1 MELFFF
7 FFFLI
12 SLFLASSISFG
23 ICSLAYKTKENVTRP
38 TLPPGSFGWPIIG
51 ETLQFFAAN
60 QEGAVENFVSKRT
73 TKYASKVFKTC
84 ILGENFIIFSG
95 APANRFIFSNDG
107 KLFIRWWPP
116 SVQKLFPSTALV
128 PIEDDAA
135 KARKF
140 ISFFFKFNETH
151 KFVASIDSISRTH
164 FKNYWEGKKE
174 VKVHPLVKMHTFTLA
189 CHLFMSID
197 DKDKLSKFL
206 CHFNILTKGILSVH
220 LHIPGTKF
228 YHATKAAEALRKEIY
243 MIIKERR
250 EALANNLAS
259 PTQDVLSQMI
269 ALPCDHDG
277 FMTELEIADKILAFL
292 FGGHDT
298 ATATITFSMK
308 YLAEMPHVYDEV
320 VREQREIIGLMKP
333 REVLCWDDIQKM
345 KYTWNFVNEVMRHTT
360 IVQGAFREAKTD
372 FSYDGYVIPK
382 GWKIYWSVGSTQK
395 NSEYFS
401 EPERFNPKRFEE
413 NGPSPYT
420 FVPFGAGPLM
430 CPAKQYAR
438 VTVLVFLHYAV
449 KMFKWEPILP
459 NEKIKIESAPV
470 PAKGFP
476 VWLSPLQN

>member
-1 MELFFF
+1 MNGPNTLVTDFLPFLLSVVGENLITASQVVSIIPNMELLFLFF

-12 SLFLASSISFG
+12 TLLLASSLSFG
-23 ICSLAYKTKENVTRP
+23 ICSLAYATKENV

-51 ETLQFFAAN
+51 ETLQFLAAM

-73 TKYASKVFKTC
+73 TKHSSKVFKTS

-95 APANRFIFSNDG
+95 AAANRFIFSNDG
-107 KLFIRWWPP
+107 KLFIRWRPP

-128 PIEDDAA
+128 PIENDAA

-140 ISFFFKFNETH
+140 ISLFFKFNEAH
-151 KFVASIDSISRTH
+151 KFVAAIDSISRTH
-164 FKNYWEGKKE
+164 FKNYWEGKNE

-197 DKDKLSKFL
+197 DKKKLSKFL
-206 CHFNILTKGILSVH
+206 CHFNDLTKGILSVH
-220 LHIPGTKF
+220 LNIPCTPF
-228 YHATKAAEALRKEIY
+228 YHAIKAAEALRKEIY

-269 ALPCDHDG
+269 ALPCDDDG

-320 VREQREIIGLMKP
+320 VRGIISFVYLFIKFMGLYTKLAHS
-333 REVLCWDDIQKM
+333 VSIQTNIM
-345 KYTWNFVNEVMRHTT
+345 L
-360 IVQGAFREAKTD
+360 
-372 FSYDGYVIPK
+372 
-382 GWKIYWSVGSTQK
+382 KICT
-395 NSEYFS
+395 
-401 EPERFNPKRFEE
+401 
-413 NGPSPYT
+413 
-420 FVPFGAGPLM
+420 
-430 CPAKQYAR
+430 
-438 VTVLVFLHYAV
+438 
-449 KMFKWEPILP
+449 
-459 NEKIKIESAPV
+459 
-470 PAKGFP
+470 
-476 VWLSPLQN
+476 